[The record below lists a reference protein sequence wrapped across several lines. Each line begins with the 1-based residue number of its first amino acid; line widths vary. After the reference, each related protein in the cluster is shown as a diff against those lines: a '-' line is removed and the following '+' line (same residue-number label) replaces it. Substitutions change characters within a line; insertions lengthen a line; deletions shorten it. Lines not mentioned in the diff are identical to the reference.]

1 LHVVSWR
8 IIERLYGLLCL
19 LFITSLI
26 ICSVITFMNGRQQ
39 EQMMK
44 TPIAILTAALLATAS
59 FTAFAA
65 QPLSAEQA
73 ENLQS
78 SGTVSI
84 SGVRG
89 SIDDATRQL
98 SQKAEDMGASHYR
111 VIGVQNPGDSSLWSG
126 TAEIYR

>member
-1 LHVVSWR
+1 
-8 IIERLYGLLCL
+8 
-19 LFITSLI
+19 
-26 ICSVITFMNGRQQ
+26 
-39 EQMMK
+39 MK